1 MNRVHQHKKLSLQN
15 FFYLYLIS
23 TAFIFASPVQGQ
35 IIPDNTLGTEASRL
49 NPNQMIH
56 GVLGDKIDGG
66 ARRGSN
72 LFHSFQEF
80 NIETGHRVYIANP
93 AGIANILTRVT
104 GRSPSE
110 IFGTLGVLGNAN
122 LYLLNP
128 NGILFGPNAQLD
140 ISGSFVANTANSFTF
155 PDGSQFSTT
164 TPKSPPLLNVNVPLG
179 LQYGS
184 SRTGAT
190 ITNRGDLRSGQDLQ
204 LIADKLDLQGQLIAG
219 RDLVLQAQNMVK
231 VRDTA
236 LNPFVARS
244 GGNLIIQGNQGI
256 DIFAFSHPQQMAFI
270 SGKNLSLLSDGPI
283 SGDAHFSSGGDFRI
297 QSLSGHLVN
306 FTSLYDPIISST
318 GNVDI
323 AAHYSGASLLIESQ
337 ENVRIQGAVTID
349 APDTVSP
356 FVGEDAAL
364 RTQPGLIIRSGQNS
378 LVYGG
383 TSQNSP
389 SGFTSGAVPAGIT
402 LLSPVRM
409 QPNTQGGL
417 VKLTANQG
425 GITFHSIDAS
435 STTGGNGGTIDLR
448 AAGEI
453 KNTSSF
459 LDPFGLFAALGSFS
473 YTIAGDSGN
482 GGDISLISTLGNI
495 TLNNVHSYSYS
506 YSASGNVGS
515 GGNISFSSDSG
526 NITLNNSVLNSN
538 AQSDSDNAG
547 SGGNIS
553 FKTGSG
559 DITLNNT
566 PSFSYSYSP
575 SGNAGSGG
583 NISFKTSSGDITLT
597 HSPSNSVSQSNSG
610 HAETGGNISFNA
622 SSGDITLNSSPLALY
637 SYSGSGSLLPGGNI
651 SLETGLGDITLN
663 NSSSSSSSYGKGN
676 AGDILIKAG
685 GRVLFTNESI
695 IRSTVEVGAIGDAG
709 NINIGADSLLVSNGA
724 QINSDV
730 LGIGKGGN
738 INVNV
743 RNDITIRGKD
753 TAILNSLGRP
763 EYKQSIGEGKAGD
776 INITG
781 GSLRLEDGAR
791 IDSGTSGQGNGGNI
805 NVNIRDAVVLDG
817 ISSQTPTAIKSNV
830 EQFAQGDAGDVTIT
844 AKSISITN
852 GALLE
857 SRTRGNGYAGNIT
870 IMVSDLALFDEG
882 TDYNRFNDPQSGME
896 YYGSSGV
903 YSSVS
908 RGAIGQGGNITIKA
922 NAVSLASDAQINSD
936 VLGIG
941 KGGNI
946 NVNVRNDITIRGKD
960 TAILNS
966 LGRPEYKQSIGEGKA
981 GDINITGGSLRL
993 EGGARID
1000 SGTSGQ
1006 GNGGNINVNIR
1017 DAVVLDGISSQTPT
1031 AIKSNVEQFAQGD
1044 AGDVTITAKSISITN
1059 GALLESRTRGNGY
1072 AGNIT
1077 IMVSD
1082 LALFDEGT
1090 DYNRFND
1097 PQSGMEYY
1105 GSSGVYSSVSRGAI
1119 GQGGNITIKA
1129 NAVSLASDAQI
1140 SSSTSGQGDA
1150 GSIAINTPTINFL
1163 SNSSKVTASTAT
1175 SSKGG
1180 RISIDQ
1186 FYPIS
1191 ISGPGQLTVETTG
1204 TGKAGDITISA
1215 DQGIIL
1221 SNGSQLS
1228 ALTSSN
1234 GGAGS
1239 ITLNTSALTIA
1250 GNAQILATTERD
1262 GQGGSI
1268 TINAPTSVNLM
1279 RVQDSA
1285 PVLSVETSGA
1295 GKAGDITINTP
1306 TLRLSEAA
1314 RITATATESATNLQ
1328 GGGSITLNTSNLDLA
1343 GIVGVFAET
1352 QGKSPAGDL
1361 RLNPYDNQP
1370 DLKVTLTRN
1379 SQISA
1384 STSGSGQGGDLIVT
1398 APQSITIAGSGKLAV
1413 ETNSIG
1419 NAGNMNFTTRQLIL
1433 KDGVEISAS
1442 TSGIGKAGEIGI
1454 NAETFS
1460 LNGGAKISTN
1470 TSNSGAAGNLNIQAR
1485 DQIFLTGQ
1493 DTGLFA
1499 STDEGSTGKGGS
1511 IIIDPRTFIIRD
1523 GATISTNS
1531 QGEGTGGD
1539 IKLSAG
1545 SLNLDNGKISAATGS
1560 SNGGNIT
1567 LNVQDLLLLRNGSQI
1582 STTAGDDQAGGNGGN
1597 ITVDGKFIVAIPH
1610 EDSNISA
1617 NAFTGTGGNIQINAQ
1632 GIFGIESRAEPTDQ
1646 SDITASS
1653 EQGISGIIN
1662 LNTPDN
1668 SSIQNSFT
1676 QLSPN
1681 VIDTNALIANSC
1693 IARGTK
1699 RQENSF
1705 TITGSGALRNSPG
1718 DVLISAYTTGDVRSV
1733 ESTSRPWKKGDPI
1746 IEPQGLYRLPDGRL
1760 LLSRAC

>member
-922 NAVSLASDAQINSD
+922 NAVSLASDAQI
-936 VLGIG
+936 
-941 KGGNI
+941 
-946 NVNVRNDITIRGKD
+946 
-960 TAILNS
+960 
-966 LGRPEYKQSIGEGKA
+966 
-981 GDINITGGSLRL
+981 
-993 EGGARID
+993 
-1000 SGTSGQ
+1000 
-1006 GNGGNINVNIR
+1006 
-1017 DAVVLDGISSQTPT
+1017 
-1031 AIKSNVEQFAQGD
+1031 
-1044 AGDVTITAKSISITN
+1044 
-1059 GALLESRTRGNGY
+1059 
-1072 AGNIT
+1072 
-1077 IMVSD
+1077 
-1082 LALFDEGT
+1082 
-1090 DYNRFND
+1090 
-1097 PQSGMEYY
+1097 
-1105 GSSGVYSSVSRGAI
+1105 
-1119 GQGGNITIKA
+1119 
-1129 NAVSLASDAQI
+1129 